1 MTNDG
6 WNTPVGSL
14 MGREE
19 RMTRYGGAKY
29 GGIEPSRKTPNV
41 FIYSDPTRG
50 KAFGYNFDGWNEDH
64 TIFLYTG
71 EGRIDDQQMRDGN
84 RAILKHRIER
94 RALRLFVADGLI
106 PGTGQKNHRYIG
118 KFEVDRERPYFLEE
132 ALDQE
137 KESRTV
143 FVFRL
148 RPLGEVFYRDT
159 DQSSS
164 GDIRLTTEAA
174 LVPLEAYVSQT
185 FENPGGRA
193 TTAVRRESEL
203 CARYVSYIGRNFQRW
218 KITPAGET
226 RPLFTDLYDQEE
238 NELYE
243 AKGTTTRDAVR
254 RSVGQLLDYQRHITP
269 KPKLALLL
277 PHRPSDDLIN
287 FLRNVGISCVYEEL
301 ETGFSRIE
309 VTTGED

>member
-1 MTNDG
+1 MTGDG
-6 WNTPVGSL
+6 WDTPVDSL

-19 RMTRYGGAKY
+19 RMAKYGGAKY

-41 FIYSDPTRG
+41 FIYSDPARG
-50 KAFGYNFDGWNEDH
+50 KSFGYNFDGWNEDN
-64 TIFLYTG
+64 TVFLYTG
-71 EGRIDDQQMRDGN
+71 EGRVGDQQMRDGN
-84 RAILKHRIER
+84 RAILEHHTKG

-106 PGTGQKNHRYIG
+106 PGTDQKNHRYVG

-132 ALDQE
+132 APDQ
-137 KESRTV
+137 KEELRTV

-148 RPLGEVFYRDT
+148 HPLGEALHRSADR
-159 DQSSS
+159 SCS
-164 GDIRLTTEAA
+164 GDIRLVTETV
-174 LVPLEAYVSQT
+174 LVPLEAHISQT
-185 FENPGGRA
+185 FENPGAKA
-193 TTAVRRESEL
+193 TTATRRESEL
-203 CARYVSYIGRNFQRW
+203 CARYVSHLGRYFQRW

-243 AKGTTTRDAVR
+243 AKGTATRDAVR

-269 KPKLALLL
+269 KPNLTLLL

-287 FLRNVGISCVYEEL
+287 FLHSVGISCVYEEPDA
-301 ETGFSRIE
+301 EFSRIDAAARE
-309 VTTGED
+309 G